1 VTTIMNLRNLSITRK
16 LTLLAMLTSGIA
28 VVLSSAS
35 FLIYDL
41 VTFRN
46 LLTQDLMTE
55 AEIVSYNSAAA
66 LAFHDQASANVQL
79 SALTAKPDLVTAV
92 LYDTEGVVVARYLRT
107 GEPAADLPAPQAGK
121 SHRYTGQ
128 YIEVFSDV
136 SLRGERLGT
145 LFLRSDMQRWNMRAR
160 QYAGILG
167 IFVLVS
173 GLLSWLVSSRLQSLV
188 SGPILEL
195 EQTMRTVSVAKNYGI
210 RAVKTSGDETGRL
223 IDGFNTMLAEIQH
236 RDKAL
241 QRANGDLKTR
251 TQELEDEIVHRKHMQ
266 EELLKAKDAA
276 EEASRAKSA
285 FLANMSHELRTPLN
299 AIIGY
304 SEILEEETRDAGSPE
319 NVRDLK
325 RIQAAG
331 KHLLSLINDV
341 LDLSKIE
348 AGKMALHL
356 ETFAVEPVVEE
367 MITTLQP
374 AAERNGNRLVLRM
387 AGNIGSMYADVT
399 KVRQIVFNLLSN
411 ACKFTAKG
419 TVTLEVERR
428 QGSEDEIVFRVS
440 DTGIGMTPEQQRNVF
455 QYFTQADSST
465 SRKYGGTG
473 LGLAISRRFTHMMR
487 GDIRVASTSGQGSV
501 FTVELPAR
509 VPLEAPES
517 APAAPEPSEPVAA
530 ADADA
535 TTVLVIDDDP
545 TVCDLMTRILD
556 KMGYHPVS
564 TTNGLEG
571 LRLAREL
578 RPDIITLDVVMP
590 AMSGWDVLNELKN
603 DPELAS
609 IPVIMITVVDHE
621 ALGLAG
627 GAANYLVKPI
637 DRDRLAVALDKF
649 RVPSEQPETEMALT
663 YGGSD

>member
-1 VTTIMNLRNLSITRK
+1 MTLRNLSITRK
-16 LTLLAMLTSGIA
+16 LTLLAMFTSGIA

-35 FLIYDL
+35 FLVYDL
-41 VTFRN
+41 VTFRS

-66 LAFHDQASANVQL
+66 LAFDDKAAANVQL
-79 SALTAKPDLVTAV
+79 SALTAKPDLVAAV
-92 LYDTEGVVVARYLRT
+92 LYGTDGEIVARYFRA
-107 GEPAADLPAPQAGK
+107 GEPTPQLPAPVAGK
-121 SHRYTGQ
+121 SQRFTGQ

-145 LFLRSDMQRWNMRAR
+145 LFLRSDMQRWNTRAR

-167 IFVLVS
+167 IFVLIS
-173 GLLSWLVSSRLQSLV
+173 GLLAWLVSSRLQSLV
-188 SGPILEL
+188 SGPILAL
-195 EQTMRTVSVAKNYGI
+195 EQTMRTVSVQQNYGI

-236 RDKAL
+236 RDKAV
-241 QRANGDLKTR
+241 QRANNDLKTR

-266 EELLKAKDAA
+266 EEVLKAKDAA

-304 SEILEEETRDAGSPE
+304 SEILEEEMHASGSQE
-319 NVRDLK
+319 NVRDLQ
-325 RIQAAG
+325 RIQGAG

-348 AGKMALHL
+348 AGKMSLHL
-356 ETFAVEPVVEE
+356 ETFAVEPLVEE

-374 AAERNGNRLVLRM
+374 AAERNGNRLVLRKD
-387 AGNIGSMYADVT
+387 GDVGTMYADVT
-399 KVRQIVFNLLSN
+399 KVRQILFNLLSN
-411 ACKFTAKG
+411 ACKFTEKG

-428 QGSEDEIVFRVS
+428 REGEERVVFRVS
-440 DTGIGMTPEQQRNVF
+440 DTGIGMTPEQQGNVF

-465 SRKYGGTG
+465 ARKYGGTG
-473 LGLAISRRFTHMMR
+473 LGLAISQRFTQMMH
-487 GDIRVASTSGQGSV
+487 GGIRVASTSGEGSV

-509 VPLEAPES
+509 VPLES
-517 APAAPEPSEPVAA
+517 SDSIPAAPEPSEQAA
-530 ADADA
+530 APDAGS

-545 TVCDLMTRILD
+545 AVRDLMTRFLG
-556 KMGYHPVS
+556 KMGYHPVHAS
-564 TTNGLEG
+564 SGVDG

-578 RPDIITLDVVMP
+578 RPDVITLDVVLPDMT
-590 AMSGWDVLNELKN
+590 GWDVLQALK
-603 DPELAS
+603 DEPELAP
-609 IPVIMITVVDHE
+609 IPVIMMTIVDHE
-621 ALGLAG
+621 AMGLAG
-627 GAANYLVKPI
+627 GASDYIVKPI
-637 DRDRLAVALDKF
+637 DRDRLAVALNKYRAGSAQQDAD
-649 RVPSEQPETEMALT
+649 VTLAGS
-663 YGGSD
+663 GGRR